1 MGPILF
7 LYYKES
13 LVSSNLNAKA
23 FMFHGVRPNLRT
35 SYGARFPSPSVSNKN
50 VPDSRFPILA
60 MYEHDDP
67 LSFVFSKWPME
78 KIPKFNK
85 RRAFNKTVGP
95 GKKSE
100 FDKRRAY
107 VYSGL

>member
-1 MGPILF
+1 MYLIKYENQCQHKLGTH
-7 LYYKES
+7 
-13 LVSSNLNAKA
+13 V
-23 FMFHGVRPNLRT
+23 RT

-85 RRAFNKTVGP
+85 RRSFDKAVGP
-95 GKKSE
+95 GKSSKINNH
-100 FDKRRAY
+100 RAY